1 MGAAKRAPRRTAA
14 RNTEE
19 IAGISRGHCRLF
31 LTSRRFREGY
41 KNGGPVVIWLNLN
54 SIEEMNALY
63 EVWRDRQAKI
73 VSPPE
78 AKPWKLHEFTAVDRD
93 GDFFGVFYDS
103 SRDA

>member
-1 MGAAKRAPRRTAA
+1 M
-14 RNTEE
+14 
-19 IAGISRGHCRLF
+19 
-31 LTSRRFREGY
+31 
-41 KNGGPVVIWLNLN
+41 IWLNLN
-54 SIEEMNALY
+54 SIEGVNALY
-63 EVWRDRQAKI
+63 EVWRDRHAKI